1 MSSLYIICVIYWAF
15 AESFSALF
23 LAQTIALRSV
33 LSICRTGCF
42 FQYRVLTKRATPVS
56 LLRLYADDCS
66 RLMPLYTACLGK
78 EQGCG
83 GNLIRLGTF
92 VFGVR

>member
-1 MSSLYIICVIYWAF
+1 M
-15 AESFSALF
+15 
-23 LAQTIALRSV
+23 LA
-33 LSICRTGCF
+33 
-42 FQYRVLTKRATPVS
+42 KRATTTS
-56 LLRLYADDCS
+56 LLKALYRLF
-66 RLMPLYTACLGK
+66 GK